1 MLQGISDTRYVE
13 VRFIDPS
20 HLRKF
25 PKGKQMKLK
34 AGINRHTTLSDK
46 RGGIN
51 QLMALY
57 DKLFKEGFNPIT
69 ELQPKPEDRRE
80 TVLTMVTN
88 TLPKIERSLYRN
100 RTPKNI

>member
-80 TVLTMVTN
+80 TVLTMVTES
-88 TLPKIERSLYRN
+88 TLPR
-100 RTPKNI
+100 PKKTIH